1 MHKDFR
7 QKTLV
12 TAPVASLSAPQ
23 NELCGTLTVLIGA
36 DVGAAF
42 TLGTTTTLIGRNPNA
57 QVTIADDG
65 VSRDHARIWADGAR
79 YELED
84 LGSTNGTFLD
94 GRRVQ
99 GRMPLHDGA
108 RIHLGHTLMRFAL
121 QDRIERESSR
131 RIYEMSVRDGLTGV
145 YNRRYFDERLIT
157 EFAFAVRHRTQ
168 LCVLLADIDHF
179 KRINDQIGHQAGD
192 QVLRAIADEL
202 RKGIRTEDVVARYG
216 GEEFAMIARGIDPNG
231 ALLFAERVR
240 SLVERANVTWEGR
253 RVPVTISVGVAHT
266 HVAPPAAR
274 GEELT
279 AAADAA
285 LYRAKRAGRN
295 RVESTLA
302 HDQDSTIETAS
313 RGRSR
318 RYWEQ
323 STHPLD
329 E

>member
-1 MHKDFR
+1 MHQDFR

-12 TAPVASLSAPQ
+12 TMTPVHSAARQ
-23 NELCGTLTVLIGA
+23 NELRGTLTVLIGA

-42 TLGTTTTLIGRNPNA
+42 TLGSTTLIGRNPNA
-57 QVTIADDG
+57 QIIVADDG
-65 VSRDHARIWADGAR
+65 ISRDHARIWAHDGR
-79 YELED
+79 YEVED

-94 GRRVQ
+94 GQRVQ
-99 GRMPLHDGA
+99 GRMPLRDGA
-108 RIHLGHTLMRFAL
+108 RIHLGHTLLRFAL
-121 QDRIERESSR
+121 QDQIERESSR

-145 YNRRYFDERLIT
+145 FNRRYFDERLTT
-157 EFAFAVRHRTQ
+157 EYAFAARHRTP

-192 QVLRAIADEL
+192 EVLRAIANEL
-202 RKGIRTEDVVARYG
+202 KKGIRTEDVVARYG

-240 SLVERANVTWEGR
+240 SLVERAHVVWEGR
-253 RVPVTISVGVAHT
+253 RVSVTISVGVAHNQ
-266 HVAPPAAR
+266 VVPAITR

-285 LYRAKRAGRN
+285 LYRAKSAGRN
-295 RVESTLA
+295 RVVSTA
-302 HDQDSTIETAS
+302 THDLNSTIHAAS
-313 RGRSR
+313 KGRRR

-323 STHPLD
+323 STRPQD